1 MALESSVL
9 AQGLPF
15 PANLELSR
23 ALGNLISKEGAQ
35 AHTVAIIDGELKVGL
50 SADEI
55 LRMCSGLPV
64 GGVSDIGRE
73 DGGGSAAGRVGESG
87 REDGGVS
94 KVSLKDMPIVMAQ
107 RATGATTVAST
118 MRAAHLH
125 GIRVMA
131 TGGIGGV
138 HRGRDGEALFDVSAD
153 LYELASTP
161 LTLVCAG
168 PKAVLH
174 LAATRERLES
184 LGIPVIGWKTDKM
197 PAFYCGQSPHNVD
210 TRCDSV
216 EEIVRIVRAR
226 DELQMRQTV
235 LVCVPLPDSLAISY
249 DRVERTVTEALHS
262 KQARDLPPSQITP
275 FLLNA
280 VRSEIGEAALTA
292 NIELLKQNACLAARL
307 AVALG
312 DGTTTTTN

>member
-1 MALESSVL
+1 VALESSVL

-23 ALGNLISKEGAQ
+23 TLCGLISKEGAE
-35 AHTVAIIDGELKVGL
+35 ARTVGIIDGELKVGL
-50 SADEI
+50 SAEEI
-55 LRMCSGLPV
+55 LRMCSNSPTDRGSTTGGEV
-64 GGVSDIGRE
+64 GS
-73 DGGGSAAGRVGESG
+73 
-87 REDGGVS
+87 VS
-94 KVSLKDMPIVMAQ
+94 KVSLKDMPIIMAQ

-118 MRAAHLH
+118 MRAAYLH

-138 HRGRDGEALFDVSAD
+138 HRGMDAEALFDVSAD

-161 LTLVCAG
+161 LTVVCAG

-216 EEIVRIVRAR
+216 EEVVRIVRAR
-226 DELQMRQTV
+226 DELQMRQSV
-235 LVCVPLPDSLAISY
+235 LVCVPLPESMALSY
-249 DRVERTVTEALHS
+249 DRVERSVAAALHAE
-262 KQARDLPPSQITP
+262 QARDLTPSQITP
-275 FLLNA
+275 YLLDA
-280 VRSEIGEAALTA
+280 IRSEIGEAALTA
-292 NIELLKQNACLAARL
+292 NVELLKQNARLAARL
-307 AVALG
+307 AVALA
-312 DGTTTTTN
+312 DGTATTTTN

>member
-9 AQGLPF
+9 AQGLPL

-73 DGGGSAAGRVGESG
+73 DGGGSAA
-87 REDGGVS
+87 DGVS
-94 KVSLKDMPIVMAQ
+94 KVSLKDMPIVMA
-107 RATGATTVAST
+107 RRSTGATTVAST
-118 MRAAHLH
+118 MRAAHLL

-138 HRGRDGEALFDVSAD
+138 HRGVDQEALFDVSAD

-210 TRCDSV
+210 ARCDSV
-216 EEIVRIVRAR
+216 EEVVRIVRAR
-226 DELQMRQTV
+226 DELQMRQSV
-235 LVCVPLPDSLAISY
+235 LVWVQIPDSLAIS
-249 DRVERTVTEALHS
+249 
-262 KQARDLPPSQITP
+262 
-275 FLLNA
+275 
-280 VRSEIGEAALTA
+280 
-292 NIELLKQNACLAARL
+292 
-307 AVALG
+307 
-312 DGTTTTTN
+312 

>member
-9 AQGLPF
+9 AQGLPY

-23 ALGNLISKEGAQ
+23 SVGELISKEGAE
-35 AHTVAIIDGELKVGL
+35 AHTVGIIDGELKVGL
-50 SADEI
+50 SAEEI
-55 LRMCSGLPV
+55 LRMCSNFPA
-64 GGVSDIGRE
+64 GGDSNFGSE
-73 DGGGSAAGRVGESG
+73 DGGASNVY
-87 REDGGVS
+87 

-107 RATGATTVAST
+107 RETGATTVAST
-118 MRAAHLH
+118 IRAAHLD

-138 HRGRDGEALFDVSAD
+138 HRGMDGEALFDVSAD

-161 LTLVCAG
+161 LTVVCVG

-184 LGIPVIGWKTDKM
+184 LGIPLIGWKTDKM

-210 TRCDSV
+210 SRCDSV
-216 EEIVRIVRAR
+216 KEVVRIVRAR
-226 DELQMRQTV
+226 DELQMRQSV
-235 LVCVPLPDSLAISY
+235 LVCVPLPNSLAISY
-249 DRVERTVTEALHS
+249 DRVEQTVAAALHS
-262 KQARDLPPSQITP
+262 EKARDLRPSQITP
-275 FLLNA
+275 FLLDA

-292 NIELLKQNACLAARL
+292 NVELLKQNAGLAARL
-307 AVALG
+307 AVALA
-312 DGTTTTTN
+312 DDTT